1 MLYPRATPSISD
13 NFQVQ
18 SSTCVGGWAFFGLIK
33 YRRVFHPVPR
43 KMSRTL
49 PPRQSATLSPPSK
62 LFSKQ
67 SAPTLP
73 KISDLKK
80 LKKML
85 VSVSTL
91 FVPLSICALLQRGNH
106 AVASVSAGLRDRLV
120 STCTPKV
127 LPRHIFLASGRATDA
142 KDRHLGHR
150 HQRVKVPS
158 RYPQGNLKLSSSP
171 QVLKYTKG
179 MS

>member
-13 NFQVQ
+13 NFQAQ

-33 YRRVFHPVPR
+33 YSGRVFHPVPR

-80 LKKML
+80 LKKNAGFSKYAFYSL
-85 VSVSTL
+85 INLCVT
-91 FVPLSICALLQRGNH
+91 
-106 AVASVSAGLRDRLV
+106 SAREPCSGVRFSRTSRQARFDLYSQSPATTHFPRIRACDR
-120 STCTPKV
+120 
-127 LPRHIFLASGRATDA
+127 R
-142 KDRHLGHR
+142 
-150 HQRVKVPS
+150 
-158 RYPQGNLKLSSSP
+158 
-171 QVLKYTKG
+171 
-179 MS
+179 